1 MHYPDKNCRLSLSS
15 IVKNEAATLAQ
26 CLASVRDLVDEI
38 VVVDTGSNDH
48 SKDIALRRGAR
59 VFDLPWPDS
68 FAAARNESIRH
79 ATGKWL
85 LWLDADEYFDEANRE
100 KLRQLVAELND
111 DNTAYVMQQRS
122 AASNGSATLV
132 GQVRLFRN
140 HPDIRWDYRVHE
152 QILPSLRKGGHAVR
166 FTDVVIEYT
175 GYLDPALRRHGCR
188 FVAGKSCD
196 FRV

>member
-1 MHYPDKNCRLSLSS
+1 MSPRVCLTT
-15 IVKNEAATLAQ
+15 IVRDEAATLAS
-26 CLASVRDLVDEI
+26 CLASVYNFVEEI
-38 VVVDTGSNDH
+38 VVVDTGSSDR
-48 SKDIALRRGAR
+48 SKDIALRHGAR

-85 LWLDADEYFDEANRE
+85 LWLDADEYFDEANRD
-100 KLRQLVAELND
+100 KLRRLVTELGD

-122 AASNGSATLV
+122 AATNGSATLV

-152 QILPSLRKGGHAVR
+152 QILPSLRKAGHAVR
-166 FTDVVIEYT
+166 FTDIVIEHT
-175 GYLDPALRRHGCR
+175 RDTICGPSVSPGRCTQGWRD
-188 FVAGKSCD
+188 AGPTL
-196 FRV
+196 

>member
-1 MHYPDKNCRLSLSS
+1 MAEHRTMTSGFS
-15 IVKNEAATLAQ
+15 ITVIMKNEAATLAQ
-26 CLASVRDLVDEI
+26 CLASVSDLVDEI
-38 VVVDTGSNDH
+38 VVVDTGSSDR
-48 SKDIALRRGAR
+48 SKDIALRHGAR

-85 LWLDADEYFDEANRE
+85 LWLDADEYFDEANRD
-100 KLRQLVAELND
+100 KLRRLVAELND

-152 QILPSLRKGGHAVR
+152 QILPSLRKAGHAVR
-166 FTDVVIEYT
+166 FTDIAIEHT
-175 GYLDPALRRHGCR
+175 RDTIRGPSVSLGR
-188 FVAGKSCD
+188 
-196 FRV
+196 

>member
-1 MHYPDKNCRLSLSS
+1 MSPRVCLTT
-15 IVKNEAATLAQ
+15 IVRDEAATLAS
-26 CLASVRDLVDEI
+26 CLASVRNLVDEM
-38 VVVDTGSNDH
+38 VVVDTGSGDR
-48 SKDIALRRGAR
+48 SKDIALQHGAR

-79 ATGKWL
+79 AAGKWL

-100 KLRQLVAELND
+100 KLRRLVADLGD

-152 QILPSLRKGGHAVR
+152 QILPSLRQAGHAVR
-166 FTDVVIEYT
+166 FTDIVIEYT
-175 GYLDPALRRHGCR
+175 RDAICGRSVSPGRCTQGWRDAGPAL
-188 FVAGKSCD
+188 
-196 FRV
+196 